1 MCLQLLLAS
10 VLVYEMAITIML
22 ALLSL
27 YSDKYEMFTMIFV
40 MYIIVFNIDDFH
52 MLFVLTK
59 MLYFMSTSRD
69 LEEALEMGM
78 DWSLREGM

>member
-59 MLYFMSTSRD
+59 IVVFYVYI
-69 LEEALEMGM
+69 
-78 DWSLREGM
+78 